1 MQAVNFGPSFGLSQ
15 APKRAET
22 ATAKSEDRAPA
33 GDRVEFSSLPHADF
47 DTNYSK
53 ITSRAF
59 RNESPKVPDSFN
71 EEPKNKDLDQTG
83 IENALVGELGTGLV
97 RMQYHQD
104 VSDLN
109 GMIPTKAQL
118 EGEFAKLASDESI
131 PFEYIKDGCYGRAHL
146 MCDQMNKDNINN
158 SKMFVMV
165 ENPKDRT
172 NRLEA
177 SNKYMEAKWWYHVA
191 PMVFALDEQ
200 SHKVEPF
207 IMDPSMSK
215 HPMKPQDWIHAMW
228 DEHDPIKIDITR
240 NPQFGPVEADEVNAT
255 FEESIQPSKEI
266 LADYSKELAQI
277 KEDYAHNHPGQTLLQ
292 KAA

>member
-1 MQAVNFGPSFGLSQ
+1 MNAVNFGPTFALSQ
-15 APKRAET
+15 APKRAE
-22 ATAKSEDRAPA
+22 AAPAKSETANPS
-33 GDRVEFSSLPHADF
+33 GDKVDFSRLPHADF
-47 DTNYSK
+47 DTNFAK
-53 ITSRAF
+53 ISSRF
-59 RNESPKVPDSFN
+59 RSNESVKVPDSFN
-71 EEPKNKDLDQTG
+71 EEPKNKDLDQSG
-83 IENALVGELGTGLV
+83 IEKALVTELGTDLV

-118 EGEFAKLASDESI
+118 ESEFTKLASDQSI
-131 PFEYIKDGCYGRAHL
+131 PFEYIYDGCYGRAHL
-146 MCDQMNKDNINN
+146 MCDQMSKDNINN
-158 SKMFVMV
+158 AKMFVMV
-165 ENPKDRT
+165 EDPSNKA

-191 PMVFALDEQ
+191 PVVFALDEQ

-215 HPMKPQDWIHAMW
+215 HPMKPQEWIHAMW

-240 NPQFGPVEADEVNAT
+240 NPQFGPAETDEINAT

-266 LADYSKELAQI
+266 LAEYSKELAQI
-277 KEDYAHNHPGQTLLQ
+277 KEDYAHNHPGQTKLQ